1 MSERLYVFFRNFYVW
16 EGNGMK
22 IFRHKMGKMLRQSGL
37 IVTLFAGLSMGA
49 AQAGELKIVH
59 INDHHSHL
67 KPDGRLSLNLGGKTT
82 RVKSGGMPSVVA
94 KIKELQSKSH
104 NVLKLHAGD
113 AVSGSLFFTLFKGEA
128 DAALMNEVCFDA
140 FALGN
145 HEFNE
150 GDAGLAKFLD
160 FLKSGKCKTPV
171 LAANIKPEVGVSALT
186 PNSERDYFQ
195 PYTVMQIDG
204 MKIGIVGIDIVRK
217 TKLSSSPDETTIF
230 LDEAETAQKMV
241 DELKQTGIDHIIL
254 LTHYG
259 YQNEIELAAKIDGV
273 DVIIGGDSHTLLGD
287 FDSIGLNASG
297 PYPTVVRGVGG
308 NIVCVATAWQYS
320 QIVGELDISFNEKGE
335 VQSCRGVPHVMLA
348 DSFKRKNADGDR
360 VEVEGAARDA
370 IYAQIEA
377 DSKLAIVKED
387 ADAAALLASFN
398 VKVEEM
404 QSLKVGEVT
413 ENLCL
418 SRIPG
423 DKRSKICSPED
434 TAKNGSDI
442 SMLVAHA
449 FREMAKASDIAIQ
462 NGGGVRTDIAKGAM
476 TMGDAYKLLPFA
488 NTLAEMDMT
497 GAEIKTVLEE
507 ALDYALQPD
516 GSTGAYPY
524 AAGLR
529 WHVKLAAP
537 LGERLSKMEFKGR
550 DDESWSPLQM
560 DRTYRLVTNNYIAAG
575 RDGYLSFKTVKNE
588 GRYTDTYLDYA
599 QSFVDYVQ
607 ERGSVGKLPV
617 SEYST
622 QALSD

>member
-1 MSERLYVFFRNFYVW
+1 MTIMNTHSSLLTTIRRT
-16 EGNGMK
+16 
-22 IFRHKMGKMLRQSGL
+22 LRRSLVATAVGA
-37 IVTLFAGLSMGA
+37 TLASGA
-49 AQAGELKIVH
+49 ALAGDLKILH

-67 KPDGRLSLNLGGKTT
+67 KPDARMSLKLDGQST
-82 RVKSGGMPSVVA
+82 RVRSGGMAAVA
-94 KIKELQSKSH
+94 AKMKQLENAGGN

-113 AVSGSLFFTLFKGEA
+113 AISGSLFFTLFKGEA
-128 DAALMNEVCFDA
+128 DAALMNEICFDA

-160 FLKSGKCKTPV
+160 FLKSDDCYTPV

-186 PNSERDYFQ
+186 PSSATDYIQ
-195 PYTVMQIDG
+195 PYTVMQVDG

-217 TKLSSSPDETTIF
+217 TKLSSSPDETTMF

-241 DELKQTGIDHIIL
+241 DELTKSGIDHIIL

-259 YQNEIELAAKIDGV
+259 YGNELDLAAKIDGV

-287 FDSIGLNASG
+287 FDDLGLNAAG
-297 PYPTVVRGVGG
+297 PYPTVVTGVGG
-308 NIVCVATAWQYS
+308 KSVCVASAWQYS
-320 QIVGELDISFNEKGE
+320 QIVGELDLSFNDAGE
-335 VQSCRGVPHVMLA
+335 ITSCKGVPHMMLA
-348 DSFKRKNADGDR
+348 DSFKRKNAEGDR
-360 VEVEGAARDA
+360 VEIDGAARDEVYAA
-370 IYAQIEA
+370 IKADPKLSIVIE
-377 DSKLAIVKED
+377 DE
-387 ADAAALLASFN
+387 DAAAILDSFN

-404 QSLKVGEVT
+404 RAVKVGNIA

-418 SRIPG
+418 ARIPG
-423 DKRSKICSPED
+423 DGRSKICAPED
-434 TAKNGSDI
+434 TARYGSDI

-462 NGGGVRTDIAKGAM
+462 NGGGVRTDIAKGDL
-476 TMGDAYKLLPFA
+476 TMGEAYLLLPFA
-488 NTLAEMDMT
+488 NTLVEMDMT

-529 WHVKLAAP
+529 WHIDATK
-537 LGERLSKMEFKGR
+537 GMGQRFSKMEFKGR
-550 DDESWSPLQM
+550 DDTAWVPLDM
-560 DRTYRLVTNNYIAAG
+560 TRTYRLVTNNYVAGG
-575 RDGYLSFKTVKNE
+575 RDGYNSFKTVKND

-607 ERGSVGKLPV
+607 ERGTVGKLPA

-622 QALSD
+622 QSLVK

>member
-1 MSERLYVFFRNFYVW
+1 MKFLRLKRGRTLGHYGV
-16 EGNGMK
+16 
-22 IFRHKMGKMLRQSGL
+22 IA
-37 IVTLFAGLSMGA
+37 TLFAALSMGV
-49 AQAGELKIVH
+49 AQAGEIKIVH

-67 KPDGRLSLNLGGKTT
+67 KPDGRMSLNLGGKST

-94 KIKELQSKSH
+94 KIKDLQNKNH
-104 NVLKLHAGD
+104 NLLKLHAGD

-160 FLKSGKCKTPV
+160 FLKSDKCNTPV

-186 PNSERDYFQ
+186 PNSETDYFQ

-230 LDEAETAQKMV
+230 LDEAETAQRMV
-241 DELKQTGIDHIIL
+241 DELKQSGIDHIIL

-259 YQNEIELAAKIDGV
+259 YQNELELATKIDGV

-287 FDSIGLNASG
+287 FDALGLNASG

-320 QIVGELDISFNEKGE
+320 QIVGELDISFNDKGE

-348 DSFKRKNADGDR
+348 DSFKRKNAEGDR

-377 DSKLAIVKED
+377 DPKLSIVKED

-404 QSLKVGEVT
+404 RSVKVGEVK

-434 TAKNGSDI
+434 TARNGSDI

-462 NGGGVRTDIAKGAM
+462 NGGGVRTDIAKGTL

-488 NTLAEMDMT
+488 NTLVEMDMT

-529 WHVKLAAP
+529 WHIEVAAP
-537 LGERLSKMEFKGR
+537 LGQRLSQMEFKGR
-550 DDESWSPLQM
+550 NDETWAPLDM
-560 DRTYRLVTNNYIAAG
+560 DKTYRLVTNNYIAAG
-575 RDGYLSFKTVKNE
+575 RDGYLTFKTVKNN

-607 ERGSVGKLPV
+607 ERGSVGKLPS

-622 QALSD
+622 QALVN

>member
-1 MSERLYVFFRNFYVW
+1 MTQESILSR
-16 EGNGMK
+16 
-22 IFRHKMGKMLRQSGL
+22 IFSCRARRGGL
-37 IVTLFAGLSMGA
+37 VASLFLGFAA
-49 AQAGELKIVH
+49 TTAQAGDLKILH

-67 KPDGRLSLNLGGKTT
+67 KPDSRMSLNLDGIST
-82 RVKSGGMPSVVA
+82 RVRSGGMPAVVA
-94 KIKELQSKSH
+94 RMKQLEAGRN

-128 DAALMNEVCFDA
+128 DAALMNEICFDA

-150 GDAGLAKFLD
+150 GDAGLARFLD
-160 FLKSGKCKTPV
+160 FLKSGDCATPV

-186 PNSERDYFQ
+186 PTSATDYIQ

-217 TKLSSSPDETTIF
+217 TKLSSSPDETTVF

-241 DELKQTGIDHIIL
+241 DELAASGIDHIIL

-259 YQNEIELAAKIDGV
+259 YGNELELAAMIDGV

-287 FDSIGLNASG
+287 FADLGLNAAG
-297 PYPTVVRGVGG
+297 PYPTTVKGVGG
-308 NIVCVATAWQYS
+308 KPVCVATAWQYS
-320 QIVGELDISFNEKGE
+320 QIVGELDISFNDAGVVE
-335 VQSCRGVPHVMLA
+335 SCAGTPHMMLA

-360 VEVEGAARDA
+360 VEVEGADRDA
-370 IYAQIEA
+370 IHAAIKA
-377 DSKLAIVKED
+377 DPKLSIVTED
-387 ADAAALLASFN
+387 EEAAALLAAYN
-398 VKVEEM
+398 VKVEELL
-404 QSLKVGEVT
+404 SLKVGEVA
-413 ENLCL
+413 EDLCL
-418 SRIPG
+418 ARIPG
-423 DKRSKICSPED
+423 DGRSKICAPEA
-434 TAKNGSDI
+434 TARNGSDI

-449 FREMAKASDIAIQ
+449 FREMAKTSDIAIQ
-462 NGGGVRTDIAKGAM
+462 NGGGVRTDIARGDL

-488 NTLAEMDMT
+488 NTLVEMDMT

-529 WHVKLAAP
+529 WHVDATKAM
-537 LGERLSKMEFKGR
+537 GDRLSRMEVKGR
-550 DDESWSPLQM
+550 DDASWRPLDM
-560 DRTYRLVTNNYIAAG
+560 NATYRLVTNNYIAAG
-575 RDGYLSFKTVKNE
+575 RDGYKTFKTVKND

-607 ERGSVGKLPV
+607 ERGTVGKLSI

-622 QALSD
+622 QSMVK

>member
-1 MSERLYVFFRNFYVW
+1 MEKRSFSSRRQGWTL
-16 EGNGMK
+16 
-22 IFRHKMGKMLRQSGL
+22 LRGGIAAAL
-37 IVTLFAGLSMGA
+37 ITGFVSGA
-49 AQAGELKIVH
+49 ALAGDLKILH

-67 KPDGRLSLNLGGKTT
+67 KPDGRMSLTLDGKST
-82 RVKSGGMPSVVA
+82 RVRSGGMPAVVA
-94 KIKELQSKSH
+94 KIKQLAAGGG

-150 GDAGLAKFLD
+150 GDTGLAKFLD
-160 FLKSGKCKTPV
+160 FLKSGDCQTPV
-171 LAANIKPEVGVSALT
+171 LAANIKPEVGVSALAPKSQT
-186 PNSERDYFQ
+186 DYFQ
-195 PYTVMQIDG
+195 PYTIMQMDG

-217 TKLSSSPDETTIF
+217 TKMSSSPDETTLF
-230 LDEAETAQKMV
+230 LDEAETAQQMV
-241 DELKQTGIDHIIL
+241 DELTQSGIDHIIL

-259 YQNEIELAAKIDGV
+259 YGNELELAATIDGV

-287 FDSIGLNASG
+287 FDSLGLNAAG
-297 PYPTVVRGVGG
+297 PYPTIVKGVGG
-308 NIVCVATAWQYS
+308 NSVCVATAWQYS
-320 QIVGELDISFNEKGE
+320 QIVGELDLTFNDAGE
-335 VQSCRGVPHVMLA
+335 IETCRGVPHVMLA

-360 VEVEGAARDA
+360 VEVEGDDRDA
-370 IYAQIEA
+370 IYAAIEA
-377 DSKLAIVKED
+377 DPKLSIVTED
-387 ADAAALLASFN
+387 ADAAAILDSFN

-404 QSLKVGEVT
+404 QAVKVGEVA

-423 DKRSKICSPED
+423 DKRSKICSPD
-434 TAKNGSDI
+434 QTARNGSDI

-449 FREMAKASDIAIQ
+449 FREMAKTSDIAIQ
-462 NGGGVRTDIAKGAM
+462 NGGGVRTDIAKGDL

-488 NTLAEMDMT
+488 NTLVEMDMT
-497 GAEIKTVLEE
+497 GAEIKAVLEE

-529 WHVKLAAP
+529 WHVDATK
-537 LGERLSKMEFKGR
+537 GIGQRLSGMEFKGR
-550 DDESWSPLQM
+550 NDQSWVPLDM
-560 DRTYRLVTNNYIAAG
+560 TATYRLVTNNYIAGG
-575 RDGYLSFKTVKNE
+575 RDGYLTFKTVKGD

-607 ERGSVGKLPV
+607 ERGTVGKLPV

-622 QALSD
+622 QSLVR